1 MTSVSKNV
9 FIDKLDDIVDKHN
22 NTYHSTIKMRPVDVK
37 SSTYINSSEEI
48 NDEDPNLKL
57 VVLLEYQNIKTFLQK
72 AMFQISQKKFL
83 SS

>member
-1 MTSVSKNV
+1 
-9 FIDKLDDIVDKHN
+9 
-22 NTYHSTIKMRPVDVK
+22 MRPVDVK